1 MIQFLSKKI
10 DAIYFTGDIV
20 DHGIW
25 STSIDGNKVSISK
38 INQLF
43 AEVFENVPVYPVLG
57 NHESHPSNM

>member
-1 MIQFLSKKI
+1 M
-10 DAIYFTGDIV
+10 IYFTGDIV

-43 AEVFENVPVYPVLG
+43 AEVFENVSIYPVLG
-57 NHESHPSNM
+57 NHESHPSNV